1 VLRGGQF
8 APLAQARGDTQRAQR
23 WHSARSGWVTAL
35 HDAGWDGAW
44 FRRAFFDNGAPLGSA
59 ANAECRID
67 LIAQAWAV
75 LSGASSPTYTDSAL
89 HEMKQQL
96 MDDDMGLIK
105 LLAPPLKE
113 SANNPGYIQA
123 YPRGVRENGGQYNH
137 AAVWALMAQAMSGD
151 VDGAWASFEA
161 MSPAHRS
168 RHPLRAA
175 AYELEPYVM
184 AGDIYGAEPYL
195 GRGGWSWYTGSA
207 AWLHRAAVETLLGL
221 TVQGGKLSLSPR
233 VPTHWDQFT
242 IQLKLHGHD
251 LTLRWD
257 RVATA
262 AQAED
267 EAQAR
272 LAWGEWIEL
281 AGLPQVALLQVSGA
295 QPST

>member
-1 VLRGGQF
+1 
-8 APLAQARGDTQRAQR
+8 
-23 WHSARSGWVTAL
+23 
-35 HDAGWDGAW
+35 
-44 FRRAFFDNGAPLGSA
+44 
-59 ANAECRID
+59 
-67 LIAQAWAV
+67 
-75 LSGASSPTYTDSAL
+75 
-89 HEMKQQL
+89 
-96 MDDDMGLIK
+96 
-105 LLAPPLKE
+105 
-113 SANNPGYIQA
+113 
-123 YPRGVRENGGQYNH
+123 
-137 AAVWALMAQAMSGD
+137 
-151 VDGAWASFEA
+151 